1 VILANVK
8 SDAAEK
14 IKAECMSATNLSPKE
29 KAVMNAVRDTLLNF
43 CQQSAEFASAVV
55 NTGKCMEECLK
66 EIMKG
71 VGNSISDFEVYRRA
85 VAFWM
90 DGADVHAEL
99 RIVLPESDGEAEENE
114 EGKRELPDARENGRR
129 ARRERILSLE
139 DLL

>member
-1 VILANVK
+1 
-8 SDAAEK
+8 
-14 IKAECMSATNLSPKE
+14 
-29 KAVMNAVRDTLLNF
+29 
-43 CQQSAEFASAVV
+43 
-55 NTGKCMEECLK
+55 MEECLK

-71 VGNSISDFEVYRRA
+71 VGGSISDFEVYRRA

-99 RIVLPESDGEAEENE
+99 RIVLPESDGETEENE
-114 EGKRELPDARENGRR
+114 EGKSESPDVRENGRR

>member
-1 VILANVK
+1 
-8 SDAAEK
+8 
-14 IKAECMSATNLSPKE
+14 
-29 KAVMNAVRDTLLNF
+29 
-43 CQQSAEFASAVV
+43 
-55 NTGKCMEECLK
+55 MEECLK

-71 VGNSISDFEVYRRA
+71 VGGSISDFEVYRRA

-99 RIVLPESDGEAEENE
+99 RIVLPESAGETEENE
-114 EGKRELPDARENGRR
+114 EGKSESPDVRENGRR